1 MSQDYDD
8 YEDEGR
14 RQRDDDRLE
23 DGDDHRASRRAK
35 DRTNVPG
42 ILLIV
47 LGVLNLLGSGYFLFN
62 GLVALT
68 PAGKAAAAKQA
79 EAMNP
84 QQKQQ
89 MQQMGWNYDS
99 LIGTVGKGYIAI
111 GALGILLAIGTII
124 AGVRIGATPRLYP
137 GGHHVDCRLHPLPFA
152 GGLLSPRPGVR
163 HLVAGGAAELG
174 RKVRLP
180 LSNRSHRGYLPA
192 QSWGRWRLR
201 RPCEAASGP
210 LSERSMTQQ
219 LITVGHSP
227 DPDDAFMF
235 YALAH
240 DKIDTGNLRFRH
252 ELQDIETLNRR
263 AMRGELEVSA
273 VSIHAYAHL
282 LDKYALLP
290 SGCSMG
296 DRYGPMVVA
305 RQPLTVEQLKSVR
318 IAVPGTLTTAFLTLR
333 LLLPGGFQYEV
344 MPFDQIITAVAE
356 GSFEAGLIIH
366 EGQLTFQNQ
375 GLQLVVD
382 LGVWWQEK
390 TGLPLPLGGNVVRRD
405 LGAETMRQISRLL
418 KESIRYSL
426 EHRDAALDYA
436 LQYARDMDKNLADR
450 FVGMYVNDWTLDY
463 GPRGREAV
471 RRLLEEGHKAGV
483 IPSAVNVEFVD

>member
-1 MSQDYDD
+1 
-8 YEDEGR
+8 
-14 RQRDDDRLE
+14 
-23 DGDDHRASRRAK
+23 
-35 DRTNVPG
+35 
-42 ILLIV
+42 
-47 LGVLNLLGSGYFLFN
+47 
-62 GLVALT
+62 
-68 PAGKAAAAKQA
+68 
-79 EAMNP
+79 
-84 QQKQQ
+84 
-89 MQQMGWNYDS
+89 
-99 LIGTVGKGYIAI
+99 
-111 GALGILLAIGTII
+111 
-124 AGVRIGATPRLYP
+124 
-137 GGHHVDCRLHPLPFA
+137 
-152 GGLLSPRPGVR
+152 
-163 HLVAGGAAELG
+163 
-174 RKVRLP
+174 
-180 LSNRSHRGYLPA
+180 
-192 QSWGRWRLR
+192 
-201 RPCEAASGP
+201 
-210 LSERSMTQQ
+210 MTQR

-240 DKIDTGNLRFRH
+240 DKLDTGNLRFRH

-305 RQPLTVEQLKSVR
+305 RGPMTIEQLKTAR

-333 LLLPGGFQYEV
+333 LLLPGGFRYDV
-344 MPFDQIITAVAE
+344 MPFDHILNAVAE
-356 GSFEAGLIIH
+356 GRADAGLIIH

-405 LGAETMRQISRLL
+405 LGADTIRQISRLL

-426 EHRDAALDYA
+426 AHRDDALAYA
-436 LQYARDMDKNLADR
+436 LRYARDMDKGLADR

-471 RRLLEEGHKAGV
+471 RRLLDEGHKAGV
-483 IPSAVNVEFVD
+483 IPSAVNVEFGE